1 MVPNTLICESFA
13 LFAKVTLFT
22 CLFAK
27 VSSNCFF
34 TNENEIN
41 RLSLQRVW
49 FFYHLFFWASL
60 FRLYSI
66 STNEGITK
74 KIGIT
79 FKFETFNLDY
89 HFYMYFR
96 TLYGDFYQSKRKC
109 NASLS
114 CIDFLIFD
122 EEAKKKKIP
131 RRNSHKLCILSKTF

>member
-1 MVPNTLICESFA
+1 MVHNTLIRESFA
-13 LFAKVTLFT
+13 LFAKATCT

-27 VSSNCFF
+27 VSPNCFF

-74 KIGIT
+74 KKIGIT

-96 TLYGDFYQSKRKC
+96 TLYGDFYQSKQKC

-114 CIDFLIFD
+114 CLAFLFFD
-122 EEAKKKKIP
+122 EKAKKKK
-131 RRNSHKLCILSKTF
+131 

>member
-1 MVPNTLICESFA
+1 MVPNTLIRESFA
-13 LFAKVTLFT
+13 LFAKVTCT

-41 RLSLQRVW
+41 GLSLQRVW

-74 KIGIT
+74 KKLESPLNSKLSTWTTSIIST
-79 FKFETFNLDY
+79 CISEPFMVISTNPNENAMHLFHASPFYFLMKRQKKNTTSKFT
-89 HFYMYFR
+89 
-96 TLYGDFYQSKRKC
+96 
-109 NASLS
+109 
-114 CIDFLIFD
+114 
-122 EEAKKKKIP
+122 
-131 RRNSHKLCILSKTF
+131 

>member
-1 MVPNTLICESFA
+1 MVPNTLIRESFA
-13 LFAKVTLFT
+13 LFAKVTCT

-74 KIGIT
+74 KIIGIT

-96 TLYGDFYQSKRKC
+96 TLYGDFYQSKQKC

-114 CIDFLIFD
+114 CLAFLFFD
-122 EEAKKKKIP
+122 EKAKKKKIIK
-131 RRNSHKLCILSKTF
+131 STSKFT

>member
-1 MVPNTLICESFA
+1 MVHNTLIRESFA
-13 LFAKVTLFT
+13 LFAKATCT

-27 VSSNCFF
+27 VSPNCFF
-34 TNENEIN
+34 LPTKM
-41 RLSLQRVW
+41 RSMGFRLQRVW

-122 EEAKKKKIP
+122 EEAKKKKYHVEI
-131 RRNSHKLCILSKTF
+131 HIIYVY

>member
-1 MVPNTLICESFA
+1 MVPNTLIRESFA
-13 LFAKVTLFT
+13 LFAKVTCT

-74 KIGIT
+74 KKIGIT

-96 TLYGDFYQSKRKC
+96 TLYGDFYQSKQKC

-114 CIDFLIFD
+114 CLAFLFFD
-122 EEAKKKKIP
+122 EKAT
-131 RRNSHKLCILSKTF
+131 SKFT